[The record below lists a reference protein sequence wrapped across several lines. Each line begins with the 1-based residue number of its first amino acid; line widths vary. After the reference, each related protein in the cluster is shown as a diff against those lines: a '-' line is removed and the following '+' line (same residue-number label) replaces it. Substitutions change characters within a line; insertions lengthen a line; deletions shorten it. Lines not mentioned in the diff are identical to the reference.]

1 MKPTISRPVY
11 ISVSQYMDR
20 LQAGTMLVA
29 DVIEKACPLGAD
41 GVELRR
47 EPWPAYERELAATR
61 QLIEALKLGVT
72 FATHNLLFSPDA
84 AAHELLLRDIG
95 TAAALGSPL
104 LRIFP
109 GQTPPDGDRIGWQGA
124 AEAVECAASRGIV
137 IALEN
142 YVGMPGG
149 TLAEIVHIL
158 ERIQSP
164 ALKTN
169 IDIGNYVVRGQ
180 DVVEAIHAVGHRAVY
195 AHLKDRPADPEGSH
209 TYLGNGVMPLRPIL
223 DELDRL
229 PQQMI
234 YCFEFPGGKD
244 PEGRIAKSLAY
255 LGRG

>member
-1 MKPTISRPVY
+1 METATKRPVY

-20 LQAGTMLVA
+20 LQAGTMLAA
-29 DVIEKACPLGAD
+29 DVVEKACTLGAD

-47 EPWPAYERELAATR
+47 EPWPAYERELVTTR
-61 QLIEALKLGVT
+61 QLIESLKLGVT

-84 AAHELLLRDIG
+84 DVHQLLLRDID

-109 GQTPPDGDRIGWQGA
+109 GQTPPDEDAVGWGGA
-124 AEAVECAASRGIV
+124 MEAVEHAASTGIV

-158 ERIQSP
+158 DRIQLP

-180 DVVEAIHAVGHRAVY
+180 DVVEAIHTVGHRAVY

-209 TYLGNGVMPLRPIL
+209 AYLGGGVMSLQPIL
-223 DELDRL
+223 DELEGL
-229 PQQMI
+229 PQDMI
-234 YCFEFPGGKD
+234 YCFEFPGGDD
-244 PEGRIAKSLAY
+244 PEGRIKASLAY
-255 LGRG
+255 LGRR